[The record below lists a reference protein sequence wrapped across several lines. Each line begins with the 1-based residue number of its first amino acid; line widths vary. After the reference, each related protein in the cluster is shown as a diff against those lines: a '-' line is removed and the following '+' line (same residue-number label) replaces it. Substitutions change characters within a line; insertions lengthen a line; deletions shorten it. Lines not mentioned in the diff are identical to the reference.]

1 MNQLADTTYT
11 VGSTK
16 VSPYTASISSNQDIS
31 TCGTLVTEFL
41 YSSRAALTG
50 DPFSSSDNRFD
61 IYTADISKAGTHEMR
76 A

>member
-61 IYTADISKAGTHEMR
+61 IYTADISKAGTH
-76 A
+76 